1 MDDLG
6 TAGSPLRVA
15 IIGSGPSG
23 FYTAAELLEHDDLA
37 VQVDVIDRLPTPFGL
52 VRLGV
57 APDHQKIKSVTKI
70 YDKIAA
76 HPEFRFYGN
85 VDLGRDVSH
94 ADLAPY
100 YHAIIYATG
109 APLARRLGIP
119 GEHLPGSRSATAVVA
134 WYNGHPDF
142 TRLSLDLTHERAVVV
157 GNGNVAMDVAR
168 VFGAPPE
175 YLASTDIADHALD
188 ALRASSIREVVV
200 VGRRGPAQAAFT
212 PKELKE
218 LGEIPGLD
226 VIVDP
231 ADLELDA
238 ASRAALEGPGSRN
251 RATNVAVLR
260 NFAERRLTGAERRIV
275 FRFLLSPLEILG
287 SEGVEG
293 VVMAHNELYHH
304 TDGSHRAR
312 QTDRTETISSGIVFR
327 AIGYH
332 GAPLPGVPFD
342 ARGGVIPNM
351 AGRVTHMSTGEP
363 VPGEYAV
370 GWIKRGPQGVI
381 GTNKTDAQETVT
393 CLLEDLAAGRL
404 DKPNVPP
411 RGVLE
416 CLLKERRADVVTF
429 DDWRT
434 IDEIERA
441 RGAEQGRPRVKF
453 TSVDAATAAARE
465 GRRPPE
471 C

>member
-1 MDDLG
+1 MSDVG
-6 TAGSPLRVA
+6 TDGNPLRVA

-23 FYTAAELLEHDDLA
+23 FYTAAELLEHKELV

-85 VDLGRDVSH
+85 VDVGRDVTH
-94 ADLAPY
+94 ADLSPY

-119 GEHLPGSRSATAVVA
+119 GEHLPGSRSATNVVA

-142 TRLSLDLTHERAVVV
+142 TRLNVDLSHERAVVV

-168 VFGAPPE
+168 IFGAPPE
-175 YLASTDIADHALD
+175 YLESTDIADHALD
-188 ALRASSIREVVV
+188 ALRQSKVREVLVL
-200 VGRRGPAQAAFT
+200 GRRGPAQSAFT

-238 ASRAALEGPGSRN
+238 ASKAALDGPGSRN
-251 RATNVAVLR
+251 RATNVAVLQKY
-260 NFAERRLTGAERRIV
+260 AEQGSTGAERRIV
-275 FRFLLSPLEILG
+275 FRFLVSPIELRGTER
-287 SEGVEG
+287 VEQ
-293 VVMAHNELYHH
+293 VVLAHNELYHH

-312 QTDRTETISSGIVFR
+312 QTDVHETVNAGLVFR
-327 AIGYH
+327 AIGYQ
-332 GAPLPGVPFD
+332 GAPLSGVPFD
-342 ARGGVIPNM
+342 PGAGVIPNDQ
-351 AGRVTHMSTGEP
+351 GRVTHMSTGEP
-363 VPGEYAV
+363 QRGEYAV

-381 GTNKTDAQETVT
+381 GTNKTDAQETVS
-393 CLLEDLAAGRL
+393 CVMEDLEAGRL
-404 DKPNVPP
+404 DKPGVPS
-411 RGVLE
+411 RAVLE
-416 CLLKERRADVVTF
+416 TLLGERRADVVTYE
-429 DDWRT
+429 DWQR

-441 RGAEQGRPRVKF
+441 KGEAQGRPRVKF
-453 TSVDAATAAARE
+453 TSAEEATEAARK
-465 GRRPPE
+465 G
-471 C
+471 

>member
-1 MDDLG
+1 MAQVG
-6 TAGSPLRVA
+6 TADNPLRVA

-23 FYTAAELLEHDDLA
+23 FYTAAELLEHKELV

-70 YDKIAA
+70 YDKIAT

-85 VDLGRDVSH
+85 VDMGVDVTH
-94 ADLAPY
+94 ADLSPY

-109 APLARRLGIP
+109 APLARRLGVP
-119 GEHLPGSRSATAVVA
+119 GEHLPGSRSATAAVA

-142 TRLSLDLTHERAVVV
+142 TKLSLDLTHERAVVV

-175 YLASTDIADHALD
+175 YLATTDIADHALE

-238 ASRAALEGPGSRN
+238 ASKAALEGPGSRN
-251 RATNVAVLR
+251 RATNVAVLQHYADR
-260 NFAERRLTGAERRIV
+260 GPTGAERRVV
-275 FRFLLSPLEILG
+275 FRFLLSPVEIVG
-287 SEGVEG
+287 TEAVKG

-312 QTDRTETISSGIVFR
+312 QTDVVETIEAGAVFR

-342 ARGGVIPNM
+342 ARGGVIPNQ
-351 AGRVTHMSTGEP
+351 AGRVTHMSTDEP
-363 VPGEYAV
+363 LEGEYAV

-393 CLLEDLAAGRL
+393 CLLDDLAAGRL
-404 DKPNVPP
+404 DKPGVPS
-411 RGVLE
+411 RAVLE
-416 CLLKERRADVVTF
+416 RLLKERREDVVTF
-429 DDWRT
+429 EDWKK

-441 RGAEQGRPRVKF
+441 KGEAQGRPRVKF
-453 TSVDAATAAARE
+453 TNVDETTKAARSQD
-465 GRRPPE
+465 
-471 C
+471 

>member
-1 MDDLG
+1 MSDVG
-6 TAGSPLRVA
+6 TGANPLRVA

-23 FYTAAELLEHDDLA
+23 FYTAAELLEHKELV

-85 VDLGRDVSH
+85 VDVGHDVKH
-94 ADLAPY
+94 ADLVPY
-100 YHAIIYATG
+100 YHAVIYATG
-109 APLARRLGIP
+109 APLARRLGVP

-142 TRLSLDLTHERAVVV
+142 TRLTMDLTHERAVVV

-175 YLASTDIADHALD
+175 YMASTDIADHALA
-188 ALRASSIREVVV
+188 ALRESAIREVVV
-200 VGRRGPAQAAFT
+200 VGRRGPAQSAFT

-218 LGEIPGLD
+218 LGEIPDLD

-238 ASRAALEGPGSRN
+238 ASKAALEGPGSRN

-260 NFAERRLTGAERRIV
+260 QYAERGPTGASRRIV
-275 FRFLLSPLEILG
+275 FRFLLSPIEIVG
-287 SEGVEG
+287 SENVEG

-312 QTDRTETISSGIVFR
+312 QTDRTETIDCGVIFR

-332 GAPLPGVPFD
+332 GAPLHGVPFD
-342 ARGGVIPNM
+342 ARGGVIPNQ
-351 AGRVTHMSTGEP
+351 AGRVVHMSTEEP

-381 GTNKTDAQETVT
+381 GTNKTDAQETVS
-393 CLLEDLAAGRL
+393 CLLEDLEAGRL
-404 DKPNVPP
+404 ETHPVPP
-411 RGVLE
+411 RAVLE
-416 CLLKERRADVVTF
+416 RLLRERRDDVVTYE
-429 DDWRT
+429 DWQR
-434 IDEIERA
+434 INEIEVTK
-441 RGAEQGRPRVKF
+441 GEEQGRPRVKF
-453 TSVDAATAAARE
+453 TSADEATRAARE
-465 GRRPPE
+465 GR
-471 C
+471 

>member
-1 MDDLG
+1 MTDVG
-6 TAGSPLRVA
+6 TAAHPLRVA

-23 FYTAAELLEHDDLA
+23 FYTAAELLEHKELV

-70 YDKIAA
+70 YDTIAA

-85 VDLGRDVSH
+85 VDLGRDVAQAELS
-94 ADLAPY
+94 PY

-175 YLASTDIADHALD
+175 HLASTDIADHALK

-238 ASRAALEGPGSRN
+238 ASKAALEGPGSRN

-260 NFAERRLTGAERRIV
+260 GYAERGSTGAERRIV
-275 FRFLLSPLEILG
+275 FRFLLSPLEIVG
-287 SEGVEG
+287 SQSVEG
-293 VVMAHNELYHH
+293 VVMSHNELYHH

-312 QTDRTETISSGIVFR
+312 QTDRTETIPAGVVFR
-327 AIGYH
+327 AVGYH
-332 GAPLPGVPFD
+332 GARVPGVPFD
-342 ARGGVIPNM
+342 SRGGVIPNQ
-351 AGRVTHMSTGEP
+351 AGRVTHLSTGEP
-363 VPGEYAV
+363 VEGEYAV

-393 CLLEDLAAGRL
+393 CLLDDLAAGRL
-404 DKPNVPP
+404 DKPGVPP
-411 RGVLE
+411 RAVLE
-416 CLLKERRADVVTF
+416 RLLKERREDMVTF
-429 DDWRT
+429 DDWQR

-441 RGAEQGRPRVKF
+441 KGEAQGRPRVKF
-453 TSVDAATAAARE
+453 TSAEEATRAARE
-465 GRRPPE
+465 GR
-471 C
+471 